1 MPDLAH
7 VACFFIYQQKVDLGR
22 RSQDTE
28 DTMGALLKFSRA
40 IDWLNAQVGKYAIW
54 LIMGSTVISALNAVV
69 RYTFNTSSNGLLE
82 IQWYLFA
89 WSFLIA
95 AGFTLLHR
103 EHVRIDVINSR
114 LSKKK
119 QIWIDILGFAFF
131 LTPVCLLVLYYG
143 VPMLMQKYASGE
155 MSGNPGGLIRWPVWL
170 AIPVGFT
177 LLMLQGWSEL
187 IKRVAFLTG
196 HGPDPTVKADEKSAE
211 EELAEILR
219 QRESSQ
225 AAPVSR

>member
-1 MPDLAH
+1 
-7 VACFFIYQQKVDLGR
+7 
-22 RSQDTE
+22 
-28 DTMGALLKFSRA
+28 MGALLKFSRA

-54 LIMGSTVISALNAVV
+54 LIMGSTLISALNAVV
-69 RYTFNTSSNGLLE
+69 RYTFNTSSNAMLE

-95 AGFTLLHR
+95 AAFTLLNR

-114 LSKKK
+114 LSKKT
-119 QIWIDILGFAFF
+119 QMWIDILGFAFF
-131 LTPVCLLVLYYG
+131 LTPVCLLVLDFCI
-143 VPMLMQKYASGE
+143 PMLIQKYQSGE

-187 IKRVAFLTG
+187 IKRVAFLRG
-196 HGPDPTVKADEKSAE
+196 QGPDPTLKAGEKSAE

-219 QRESSQ
+219 QREASKTEATSH
-225 AAPVSR
+225 

>member
-54 LIMGSTVISALNAVV
+54 LIMGSTVVSALNAVV

-196 HGPDPTVKADEKSAE
+196 HGPDPTVKAGEKSAE

>member
-1 MPDLAH
+1 
-7 VACFFIYQQKVDLGR
+7 
-22 RSQDTE
+22 
-28 DTMGALLKFSRA
+28 MGALLSFSRA
-40 IDWLNAQVGKYAIW
+40 IDKLNAWVGRYAIW
-54 LIMGSTVISALNAVV
+54 LIMGSTVISAANALV
-69 RYTFNTSSNGLLE
+69 RYTFNTSSNAFLE

-95 AGFTLLHR
+95 AGFTLLNR

-114 LSKKK
+114 LPKKA
-119 QIWIDILGFAFF
+119 QMWIDILGFAFF

-143 VPMLMQKYASGE
+143 TPMLMEKFASGE

-170 AIPVGFT
+170 AIPVGFI

-196 HGPDPTVKADEKSAE
+196 RGPDPTIKAGEKTAE
-211 EELAEILR
+211 EELAEILS
-219 QRESSQ
+219 QRESAKNS
-225 AAPVSR
+225 PVSS

>member
-1 MPDLAH
+1 
-7 VACFFIYQQKVDLGR
+7 
-22 RSQDTE
+22 
-28 DTMGALLKFSRA
+28 MGALLKFSRA

-54 LIMGSTVISALNAVV
+54 LIMGSTLISALNAVV
-69 RYTFNTSSNGLLE
+69 RYTFNTSSNAMLE

-89 WSFLIA
+89 WSFLVA
-95 AGFTLLHR
+95 AAFTLLNR

-114 LSKKK
+114 LSKKT
-119 QIWIDILGFAFF
+119 QMWIDILGFAFF
-131 LTPVCLLVLYYG
+131 LTPVCLLVLDFCI
-143 VPMLMQKYASGE
+143 PMLIQKYQSGE

-187 IKRVAFLTG
+187 IKRVAFLRG
-196 HGPDPTVKADEKSAE
+196 EGPDPTIKAGEKSAE

-219 QRESSQ
+219 QRE
-225 AAPVSR
+225 AAKTEATSH

>member
-1 MPDLAH
+1 MD
-7 VACFFIYQQKVDLGR
+7 
-22 RSQDTE
+22 
-28 DTMGALLKFSRA
+28 ALLLFSRA
-40 IDWLNAQVGKYAIW
+40 IDRLNTWVGKYAIW
-54 LIMGSTVISALNAVV
+54 LIMGSTVISAVNALV
-69 RYTFNTSSNGLLE
+69 RYSFNTSSNAFLE

-95 AGFTLLHR
+95 AGFTLLNR

-114 LSKKK
+114 LPKKA

-143 VPMLMQKYASGE
+143 FPMLMDKYTSGE

-170 AIPVGFT
+170 AIPVGFV

-196 HGPDPTVKADEKSAE
+196 HGPDPTIKAGEKSAE
-211 EELAEILR
+211 EELAEILSPAR
-219 QRESSQ
+219 VGKGASAASQ
-225 AAPVSR
+225 